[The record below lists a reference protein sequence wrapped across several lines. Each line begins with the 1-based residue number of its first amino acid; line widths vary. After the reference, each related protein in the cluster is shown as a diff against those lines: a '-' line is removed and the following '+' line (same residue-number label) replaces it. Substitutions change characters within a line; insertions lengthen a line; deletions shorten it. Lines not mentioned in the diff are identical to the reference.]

1 MAKVSK
7 RSRVRLAPIRTLDMG
22 EKRSSVRWEVAMWS
36 WVKRERSK
44 EVALDGRLVL
54 EYVHFDIERAAQS
67 MIDHQ

>member
-1 MAKVSK
+1 
-7 RSRVRLAPIRTLDMG
+7 
-22 EKRSSVRWEVAMWS
+22 MWS